1 MENEF
6 DIEVET
12 EETEETQEAEV
23 MEETE
28 ENEENEENE
37 ETENGETQE
46 SGDDLT
52 LDYERLESAIMS
64 DEFTLDSDLNDLFL
78 TDVLLLF
85 IVFVLAVVFASKEV

>member
-6 DIEVET
+6 DVEVET
-12 EETEETQEAEV
+12 EETEESQETEV

-28 ENEENEENE
+28 SSEDSEENETT
-37 ETENGETQE
+37 ETPE

-78 TDVLLLF
+78 TDVLLLL
-85 IVFVLAVVFASKEV
+85 IVFVLAAVFASKEV